1 MNILLYTI
9 YSPKSMM
16 VYNNMF
22 IVHHFLFYSYKRK
35 KECFLAIIDK
45 IIFIFDKLK
54 SIIENRYDVYTE
66 K

>member
-1 MNILLYTI
+1 
-9 YSPKSMM
+9 MM